1 MPLAVPLLSREWS
14 KPSMQK
20 VDVLAADRPPV
31 EPTEMLERIETDEE
45 AEERTDDRE
54 AEDMYDA
61 PDCLLTMLN
70 SLFVSSPSL
79 SFQTVPSGL
88 MCPPLSSATR
98 VGSVEATCF
107 KRALGSAQSTDSS
120 VTSAAWRSDRFGRA
134 EIMLAAADRMAGA
147 IWSTAKEWSRT
158 LYIVSAQEDGKK
170 KKDHWTKKRNLRQ
183 NK

>member
-1 MPLAVPLLSREWS
+1 MPLAVPLLSSEWS

-31 EPTEMLERIETDEE
+31 EPTEMLERIEIDEE

-107 KRALGSAQSTDSS
+107 KRALGSAHRSDSS
-120 VTSAAWRSDRFGRA
+120 VTSAAWRSDRLGSA
-134 EIMLAAADRMAGA
+134 EIILAAADRMAGA
-147 IWSTAKEWSRT
+147 ICST
-158 LYIVSAQEDGKK
+158 
-170 KKDHWTKKRNLRQ
+170 
-183 NK
+183 